1 MWQWH
6 SLWHIVW
13 LSAAEPLVQQHL
25 PPVAVSTLLNWIWN
39 CLRLWER
46 SRQVSE
52 SPYLRERH
60 STFSHKLLNS
70 DVSRST
76 GMWRS
81 LWLGKWSGAFE
92 NNNLPFLLTQHIMT
106 AKFLAKYWLDS
117 TPVWSPWDRWLVSN
131 FLESDHLD
139 YCQCCLDTTKIF
151 YLIVHICSQNV
162 MHYVICETQ
171 D

>member
-1 MWQWH
+1 MRLLHLRDWIGRAEVFGAFLSTTTLGWH
-6 SLWHIVW
+6 GFYGAF
-13 LSAAEPLVQQHL
+13 SARGFCFHL
-25 PPVAVSTLLNWIWN
+25 
-39 CLRLWER
+39 
-46 SRQVSE
+46 
-52 SPYLRERH
+52 
-60 STFSHKLLNS
+60 
-70 DVSRST
+70 DVLRST

-92 NNNLPFLLTQHIMT
+92 NNNLPFLLTWHVMT

-117 TPVWSPWDRWLVSN
+117 TPVWSPWDRGLVSN

-162 MHYVICETQ
+162 MHYAICETQ
-171 D
+171 DWPTWEEPKCDA